1 VGWSPLHLDELVE
14 HWTELEDERAL
25 VAGKRGATR
34 LGLRTGTSGRAPQD
48 SPDMNPYPEHVSRR
62 RPLTDS
68 LVVGETVW
76 AVDDDG
82 TERLAWVSAERGETY
97 VLRVYPASDGEKVG
111 EVSFVVHGV
120 DANLQPL
127 RFE

>member
-1 VGWSPLHLDELVE
+1 MPVEGLKSVRVDFGGGRGDTVRVFKEL
-14 HWTELEDERAL
+14 
-25 VAGKRGATR
+25 
-34 LGLRTGTSGRAPQD
+34 
-48 SPDMNPYPEHVSRR
+48 
-62 RPLTDS
+62 LTDS

-111 EVSFVVHGV
+111 EVSFVVHSV